1 MKRLIITALLSLAA
15 AGRAFAA
22 DLPQPAPP
30 PPRAPAVYVA
40 PVYNWAGIYI
50 GINGGWGFGSSTWTD
65 PVNPSGAGNSGSF
78 NTSGGLVGGTLGVN
92 WQANAFVFG
101 VETDLDWQNLKG
113 SVGNTFCGSLATA
126 TGVTG
131 LSCQTQSNWVGT
143 VRGRLGF
150 AADRVLFYGT
160 AGGAYGNVQAGL
172 NTLPLQ
178 SSTEFGWTA
187 GAGIE
192 GAFADNWTAKV
203 EYLYVDLGNSANCN
217 TTASCGF
224 EGVGGAAANNSV
236 KFTESMVRA
245 GINYKFNF

>member
-1 MKRLIITALLSLAA
+1 MKRVIITALLSLAA
-15 AGRAFAA
+15 AGQALAA

-40 PVYNWAGIYI
+40 PVYNWAGVYI
-50 GINGGWGFGSSTWTD
+50 GINGGYGFGSSTWTD
-65 PVNPSGAGNSGSF
+65 PLNASGAGNSGSF
-78 NTSGGLVGGTLGVN
+78 NVKGGLVGGTLGVN

-101 VETDLDWQNLKG
+101 VETDLDWQGLKG
-113 SVGNTFCGSLATA
+113 TTSNAFCGAPVTA
-126 TGVTG
+126 AGVTG
-131 LSCQTQSNWVGT
+131 LSCQTESNWIGT
-143 VRGRLGF
+143 VRGRLGV
-150 AADRVLFYGT
+150 AADRVLFYAT

-172 NTLPLQ
+172 TTQSLQ

-192 GAFADNWTAKV
+192 GALAENWTAKI
-203 EYLYVDLGNSANCN
+203 EYLYVDLGSS
-217 TTASCGF
+217 ASCNNSGNCGF
-224 EGVGGAAANNSV
+224 DGAVAANNSV